1 MIHEGNKSG
10 DSSLR
15 DWFGKSKSSDG
26 TPGWVQLGG
35 KYAGKSVNSLV
46 DTVTEP
52 QLDQKKYFIL
62 DGAIGIGDSDM
73 GWKAELF
80 ATNIT
85 NTRAQLNINRQDFIQ
100 RTTTNRPR
108 TVGVRVRYDF
118 N

>member
-1 MIHEGNKSG
+1 
-10 DSSLR
+10 
-15 DWFGKSKSSDG
+15 
-26 TPGWVQLGG
+26 
-35 KYAGKSVNSLV
+35 
-46 DTVTEP
+46 
-52 QLDQKKYFIL
+52 
-62 DGAIGIGDSDM
+62 M